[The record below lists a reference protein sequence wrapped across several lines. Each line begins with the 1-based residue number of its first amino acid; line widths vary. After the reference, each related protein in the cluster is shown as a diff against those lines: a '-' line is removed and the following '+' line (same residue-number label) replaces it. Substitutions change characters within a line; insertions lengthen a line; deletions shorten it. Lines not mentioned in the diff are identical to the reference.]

1 MKKLVYVSDAEVEA
15 LVSVVGDIG
24 EPAASAIKHII
35 YQADD
40 SPIFCSAYNRPIKHL
55 NPKAAVCQPFP
66 LACKMC
72 PRAMFDE

>member
-1 MKKLVYVSDAEVEA
+1 MNKMIYISDAEVEA

-40 SPIFCSAYNRPIKHL
+40 SPIFCSAHNRPIKHL
-55 NPKAAVCQPFP
+55 NPSAATCQPFP
-66 LACKMC
+66 MACKTC
-72 PRAMFDE
+72 PMALFDD

>member
-1 MKKLVYVSDAEVEA
+1 MKRTIYLTDEEVEA
-15 LVSVVGDIG
+15 LVSVVGDVG
-24 EPAASAIKHII
+24 EPAASAIKHVI

-55 NPKAAVCQPFP
+55 NPNAATCQPFP
-66 LACKMC
+66 LACKTC

>member
-35 YQADD
+35 YQADE

-55 NPKAAVCQPFP
+55 NPKAAICQPFP
-66 LACKMC
+66 MACKTC
-72 PRAMFDE
+72 PRALFDE

>member
-1 MKKLVYVSDAEVEA
+1 MKRTIYLSDEEIEA
-15 LVSVVGDIG
+15 LVSAVGDVS
-24 EPAASAIKHII
+24 EPASVIKHII

-55 NPKAAVCQPFP
+55 NPNAATCQPFP
-66 LACKMC
+66 LACKTC

>member
-1 MKKLVYVSDAEVEA
+1 MKRTIYLTDEEIEA
-15 LVSVVGDIG
+15 LVSVVGDVG
-24 EPAASAIKHII
+24 EPAASAIKHVI

-55 NPKAAVCQPFP
+55 NPVAATCQSFP
-66 LACKMC
+66 MACKTC

>member
-1 MKKLVYVSDAEVEA
+1 MKRTIYLTDEEIEA
-15 LVSVVGDIG
+15 LVSVVGDVG
-24 EPAASAIKHII
+24 EPAASAIKHVI

-55 NPKAAVCQPFP
+55 NPNAATCQPFP
-66 LACKMC
+66 LVCKTC